1 MRKAGLNRERV
12 YSGMILIEDNRAP
25 NPRRVR
31 IFLAEKGIE
40 VERRHIDI
48 MVEEHKTP
56 DMVKRNPFM
65 RIPVLELDDGTCIAE
80 AMAICRYFEA
90 LNPTPALFG
99 ETALEIGLVDM
110 WQRRIELQLM
120 HPIGFAFRHAHP
132 RMAHL
137 EVPQIKQWSEVNVG
151 RVEAMLDF
159 LNDELAS
166 RPFIAGESFSVA
178 DIDALCAVDF
188 MRVARVSMTDEHV
201 HLKRWYDEVSA
212 RPSAAA

>member
-1 MRKAGLNRERV
+1 
-12 YSGMILIEDNRAP
+12 MILIEDNRAP

-31 IFLAEKGIE
+31 IFLAEKGVE

-48 MVEEHKTP
+48 MTEEHKTP
-56 DMVKRNPFM
+56 EMVQRNPFM
-65 RIPVLELDDGTCIAE
+65 RIPVLELDNGTCIAE

-90 LNPTPALFG
+90 LHPEPALFG
-99 ETALEIGLVDM
+99 KTPLEIGMIDM

-120 HPIGFAFRHAHP
+120 HPIGFAFRHSHP

-137 EVPQIKQWSEVNVG
+137 EVPQIKEWSEVNVG

-159 LNDELAS
+159 LNGELAS
-166 RPFIAGESFSVA
+166 RKFLAGDSFSVA

-188 MRVARVSMTDEHV
+188 MRVARVVLKDEHI
-201 HLKRWYDEVSA
+201 HLKRWHDQVSA

>member
-1 MRKAGLNRERV
+1 
-12 YSGMILIEDNRAP
+12 MILIEDNRAP

-56 DMVKRNPFM
+56 EMVKRNPFM

-90 LNPTPALFG
+90 LHPDPALFG
-99 ETALEIGLVDM
+99 ETPVEIGAIDM

-120 HPIGFAFRHAHP
+120 HPIAYAFRHAHP
-132 RMAHL
+132 KMAHL
-137 EVPQIKQWSEVNVG
+137 EEPQIKQWSEVNVG

-159 LNDELAS
+159 LDGELAS
-166 RPFIAGESFSVA
+166 RQFIAGDKFSVA

-188 MRVARVSMTDEHV
+188 MRVARVAMKDEHIQ
-201 HLKRWYDEVSA
+201 LKRWHGEVSA

>member
-1 MRKAGLNRERV
+1 
-12 YSGMILIEDNRAP
+12 MILIEDNRAP

-48 MVEEHKTP
+48 MIEEHKTP

-90 LNPTPALFG
+90 LHPEPRLFG
-99 ETALEIGLVDM
+99 VTPLEIGIIDM

-120 HPIGFAFRHAHP
+120 HPIAFAFRHAHP
-132 RMAHL
+132 KMAHL
-137 EVPQIKQWSEVNVG
+137 ENPQIKEWSEVNVT
-151 RVEAMLDF
+151 RIETVLDL
-159 LNDELAS
+159 LNEELAT
-166 RPFIAGESFSVA
+166 RKFIAGDNFSVA
-178 DIDALCAVDF
+178 DIDCLCAVDF
-188 MRVARVSMTDEHV
+188 MRVARVVLKDEHT
-201 HLKRWYDEVSA
+201 HLKRWHDEVSA
-212 RPSAAA
+212 RPSTSA